1 MDRPILVFPDA
12 PEKVSVRRIRLALP
26 RQRTSASVGS
36 FFAADRVLSA
46 WAGRA
51 DGVLEC
57 EFEIVYDDGY
67 TLAGEYR
74 FRRKASTRPALMGF
88 IRQAVKRLCEGSA
101 KGPLVRGL
109 SDCPEGFLAHYEIA
123 DAIPAPEWEGA

>member
-1 MDRPILVFPDA
+1 MDTIA
-12 PEKVSVRRIRLALP
+12 SGKVSLRRIRLVLAH
-26 RQRTSASVGS
+26 QRISASVGS

-46 WAGRA
+46 WAGRSEDA
-51 DGVLEC
+51 LEC

-88 IRQAVKRLCEGSA
+88 I
-101 KGPLVRGL
+101 
-109 SDCPEGFLAHYEIA
+109 
-123 DAIPAPEWEGA
+123 